1 MDEYVSVSDSV
12 SWHIAPLV
20 SVKSRGIAQHSA
32 SIQEQIMVGSILLA
46 EDKPYTRVV
55 VVVVYNVCVEK
66 NERERH

>member
-1 MDEYVSVSDSV
+1 MDEYVSVSDAV

-32 SIQEQIMVGSILLA
+32 SIQEQIMVGSIVLA

-55 VVVVYNVCVEK
+55 VVCLLTDLLFVEK
-66 NERERH
+66 